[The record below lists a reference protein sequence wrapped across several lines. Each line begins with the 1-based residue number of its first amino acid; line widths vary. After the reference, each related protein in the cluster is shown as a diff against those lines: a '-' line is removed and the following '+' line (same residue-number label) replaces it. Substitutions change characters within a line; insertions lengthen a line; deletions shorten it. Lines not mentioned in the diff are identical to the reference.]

1 MKIVIAGGDAEAEY
15 IIASFR
21 TSGSDIIVINE
32 DREVAQRLLRS
43 CNLPIICGTPWRKYV
58 LEQANAYDADVF
70 IALNERDED
79 NFATCMIA
87 KKVFNAKKCICV
99 VHNPKN
105 VDVFKQLGIDSAIS
119 STYLLAESIRKES
132 TQDNLVKMLSLD
144 NNRLSVLEFT
154 VMTKSEIANHKI
166 RDIHFPNTM
175 ASIAAIKR
183 GFDVIIPNG
192 DVTLLPK
199 DVLTIVC
206 PPQNATP
213 VSSFLSRIN
222 EALTNRF
229 ARIHSSKEQI
239 LNHVAQKVAEAA
251 KQAETTKQ
259 TKVNPP
265 KEEASPKAKEQS
277 KEATS
282 VVEKP
287 SASVDTSLETPAEV
301 EAPKVEEALPSMEE
315 KMVKKPKEKRSSST
329 KPTKNQ

>member
-1 MKIVIAGGDAEAEY
+1 M
-15 IIASFR
+15 
-21 TSGSDIIVINE
+21 
-32 DREVAQRLLRS
+32 
-43 CNLPIICGTPWRKYV
+43 
-58 LEQANAYDADVF
+58 
-70 IALNERDED
+70 
-79 NFATCMIA
+79 
-87 KKVFNAKKCICV
+87 
-99 VHNPKN
+99 
-105 VDVFKQLGIDSAIS
+105 
-119 STYLLAESIRKES
+119 
-132 TQDNLVKMLSLD
+132 KMLSLD

-239 LNHVAQKVAEAA
+239 LNHVAQKVVEAA
-251 KQAETTKQ
+251 KQSETNTA
-259 TKVNPP
+259 
-265 KEEASPKAKEQS
+265 KEEAPS
-277 KEATS
+277 KEEQPKEVTP
-282 VVEKP
+282 VEEKP
-287 SASVDTSLETPAEV
+287 SVSVETQVE
-301 EAPKVEEALPSMEE
+301 EAPKAEEALPSTEE
-315 KMVKKPKEKRSSST
+315 KAVKKPRAKRSPST
-329 KPTKNQ
+329 KKPVKKPANKEEA

>member
-21 TSGSDIIVINE
+21 TSDSDIIVINE

-132 TQDNLVKMLSLD
+132 TQDNLVKTLSLD

-222 EALTNRF
+222 KALTNRF

-265 KEEASPKAKEQS
+265 KEEASPKAEEQS
-277 KEATS
+277 KEATP

-287 SASVDTSLETPAEV
+287 SASVDTSLETPAAV
-301 EAPKVEEALPSMEE
+301 EAPKVEETLPSMEE

>member
-21 TSGSDIIVINE
+21 SSGSDIVVING

-43 CNLPIICGTPWRKYV
+43 CNIPVVCGTPWRKYV

-144 NNRLSVLEFT
+144 NNRLSILEFT

-213 VSSFLSRIN
+213 VSSFLSRVN

-239 LNHVAQKVAEAA
+239 LSHVAQKVAGAA
-251 KQAETTKQ
+251 QNAPQEESSPTAEEQPKETPTAQEEPAAMEETNLEVPSKE
-259 TKVNPP
+259 VP
-265 KEEASPKAKEQS
+265 KEEEPLKEPQENPIKKPRAKRAASKKKPAKKS
-277 KEATS
+277 PGK
-282 VVEKP
+282 
-287 SASVDTSLETPAEV
+287 
-301 EAPKVEEALPSMEE
+301 EEA
-315 KMVKKPKEKRSSST
+315 
-329 KPTKNQ
+329 